1 MQVVPPS
8 DPTSFWTLFRAWW
21 REYTQHYG
29 RAATT
34 ALLIRNLWEFALEST
49 PAHRRQRYGDMEY
62 DWDYRVNTSGAT
74 VHWKT
79 RLLGFFH
86 SAYQPTELAAFQ
98 EMMASLPID
107 FRQFT
112 FLDLG
117 SGKGRTLLMASDYS
131 FKRIIGVEL
140 FEELHN
146 AALQNIRE
154 HRIAAQRCSTIES
167 IHADARNYRFPDE
180 PLVVYLFN
188 PLPELALS
196 SVVQNLRHSLEEHPR
211 PVWVLYH
218 NALLERVLQDSGYLE
233 RVGGASQ
240 FSLYKSTYKSM
251 SVDGIPQLGN
261 LSG

>member
-1 MQVVPPS
+1 MQVVPPR
-8 DPTSFWTLFRAWW
+8 DPTSFWSLFRAWW
-21 REYTQHYG
+21 REYTQEYG
-29 RAATT
+29 WASTS
-34 ALLIRNLWEFALEST
+34 ALLFRNLWEFALEST
-49 PAHRRQRYGDMEY
+49 PAHRRQRYGDVEF
-62 DWDYRVNTSGAT
+62 DWDHRVNTTSAT

-117 SGKGRTLLMASDYS
+117 SGKGRTLLMASDYP
-131 FKRIIGVEL
+131 FRRIIGVEL
-140 FEELHN
+140 FGELHK
-146 AALQNIRE
+146 AALQNIRGY
-154 HRIAAQRCSTIES
+154 RSAAGPSNTIEP
-167 IHADARNYRFPDE
+167 IHADARDYQLPNE
-180 PLVVYLFN
+180 PLVIFLFN

-196 SVVQNLRHSLEEHPR
+196 RVVQNLRRSLQEQPR

-218 NALLERVLQDSGYLE
+218 NALLEKVLQSSGFLE

-240 FSLYKSTYKSM
+240 FSLYKSM
-251 SVDGIPQLGN
+251 GVDGVAQ
-261 LSG
+261 